1 MSLPGGYV
9 RVHRSLI
16 GHPAFRNDAEAM
28 AFAWLICRAAWQPVE
43 LRYKGR
49 LVRLGRGQLALS
61 VRDFAAAMDRD
72 KGWAE
77 RLLRRLRA
85 RAMVETAKGPGSLI
99 ISICNYGRF
108 QADEGAVKTARRTA
122 GGTAA
127 GRGRDTEQGIEQGEE
142 GIPPSAPKGARAA
155 RASNKH
161 ALPDDWQLPA
171 IESLTDRARACA
183 ALWSRA
189 SYEAV
194 GEAFVCYWRRTGRRN
209 VDWRLTFCGWVL
221 REHEKVMRSER
232 FGAAPPAAGAAPR
245 TMGAEERASLAALH
259 QARETMAFDDWHRL
273 RQAHFRRW
281 PSGEGRREGG
291 GGARAI
297 ADALRPALRRPETGH
312 GAGGRSGD
320 GQSAGQED

>member
-1 MSLPGGYV
+1 MSLAGGYV

-28 AFAWLICRAAWQPVE
+28 AFAWLVCRAAWQPVE

-85 RAMVETAKGPGSLI
+85 RAMVETEKGAGSLI

-108 QADEGAVKTARRTA
+108 QADEAAAKAPRKTAA
-122 GGTAA
+122 KTAA
-127 GRGRDTEQGIEQGEE
+127 GRGRDTEQGIEEGEE
-142 GIPPSAPKGARAA
+142 IPPPPPAKGPA
-155 RASNKH
+155 RASGKR
-161 ALPDDWQLPA
+161 ALPADWQLPA
-171 IESLTDRARACA
+171 VESLTDKARACA

-232 FGAAPPAAGAAPR
+232 FGAAPPAAAAAPR
-245 TMGAEERASLAALH
+245 AMDAEERASLAALH

-281 PSGEGRREGG
+281 PGDAVRRDAGGR
-291 GGARAI
+291 ARAL
-297 ADALRPALRRPETGH
+297 ADALPPALRRKR
-312 GAGGRSGD
+312 AGGASKD
-320 GQSAGQED
+320 GQSTGQED